1 MDYTVIRSRRKTV
14 AIQVTID
21 GKVLVRC
28 PLRTKDADIQRLV
41 NSKAEWIARHLA
53 ALPAPEAPFTPE
65 ALADLTRRAKDFF
78 PRRVAYWAQ
87 RMGLQYGRITIRHQH
102 SCWGSC
108 SGKGNLNFNC
118 LLMLAPENVTDYV
131 IVHELCHLVQHNH
144 SKAFWDLVA
153 QTVPD
158 YAVCRQWLKSN
169 GKALIGRLP

>member
-14 AIQVTID
+14 AIQITSD
-21 GKVLVRC
+21 GKVQVRC

-41 NSKAEWIARHLA
+41 DSKAPWIARHLA
-53 ALPAPEAPFTPE
+53 ALPAPEAPFSQE
-65 ALADLTRRAKDFF
+65 ELADLTGRAKDFF
-78 PRRVAYWAQ
+78 PQRAAYWAQ
-87 RMGLQYGRITIRHQH
+87 RMGLQYGRITIRHQR

-118 LLMLAPENVTDYV
+118 LLMLAPENVADYV

-153 QTVPD
+153 QTIPD
-158 YAVCRQWLKSN
+158 YAARRQWLKTQ